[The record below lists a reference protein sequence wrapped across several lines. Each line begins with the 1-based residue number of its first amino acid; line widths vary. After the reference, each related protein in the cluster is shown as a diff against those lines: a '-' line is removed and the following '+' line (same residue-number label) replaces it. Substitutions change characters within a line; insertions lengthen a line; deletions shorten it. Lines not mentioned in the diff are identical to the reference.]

1 MRHLLHFEKK
11 GQPLLSKEKFQARLR
26 TNVLAGLLVLGFF
39 LGVGVWGYHATCAF
53 TWIDSLL
60 NASMILSGMG
70 PTSTIPNDVG
80 KWFAS
85 LYALVSG
92 VVFITTIGIIIA
104 PVVHRA
110 FHRFHLEDDDERP
123 ESK

>member
-11 GQPLLSKEKFQARLR
+11 EQPLLPKSAYHARVM
-26 TNVLAGLLVLGFF
+26 TNVVAGLLILAFF
-39 LGVGVWGYHATCAF
+39 LGIGVLGYHVTCAF

-70 PTSTIPNDVG
+70 PTNVIPTDTG

-85 LYALVSG
+85 IYALVSG
-92 VVFITTIGIIIA
+92 VVFITTIGLIIA

-110 FHRFHLEDDDERP
+110 FHRFHLDEER
-123 ESK
+123 

>member
-11 GQPLLSKEKFQARLR
+11 EQPLLPKAAYRARVMA
-26 TNVLAGLLVLGFF
+26 NVLAGLLILAIF
-39 LGVGVWGYHATCAF
+39 LGIGVLGYHATCDF

-70 PTSTIPNDVG
+70 PIGDIPTDTG

-85 LYALVSG
+85 IYALVSG

-110 FHRFHLEDDDERP
+110 FHRFHLDE
-123 ESK
+123 EKE